1 MKQNNMKTK
10 ITLIF
15 STLLLLA
22 LGGYIYFK
30 FYFPVASE
38 AVKSGELNYIMYK
51 GYIWKTYEG
60 KLIQAGINSNA
71 KRGNTG
77 VQSNEFDFSVV
88 DKEIAEQLMKN
99 SGRVMSLRYKQ
110 YNGALPWRGMQRN
123 IVYAIDHIEPRSNSL
138 QDVPLSEID
147 AAVSGAYAE

>member
-1 MKQNNMKTK
+1 MKTK
-10 ITLIF
+10 ITLIL

-123 IVYAIDHIEPRSNSL
+123 IVYAIDHIEPRTNSL

-147 AAVSGAYAE
+147 AAVGGAYAE

>member
-1 MKQNNMKTK
+1 MKTK

-123 IVYAIDHIEPRSNSL
+123 IVYAIDHIEPRTNSL

-147 AAVSGAYAE
+147 AAVGGAYAE

>member
-1 MKQNNMKTK
+1 MKTK
-10 ITLIF
+10 ITLIL

-123 IVYAIDHIEPRSNSL
+123 IVYAIDHIEPRTNSL

>member
-1 MKQNNMKTK
+1 MKTK

-123 IVYAIDHIEPRSNSL
+123 IVYAIDHIEPRTNSL

>member
-1 MKQNNMKTK
+1 MTTK
-10 ITLIF
+10 SKVLTWICTIIV
-15 STLLLLA
+15 LA
-22 LGGYIYFK
+22 LGGFIYFK

-60 KLIQAGINSNA
+60 KLIQAGLKSRTGA
-71 KRGNTG
+71 G

-88 DKEIAEQLMKN
+88 DKELAQELMRN
-99 SGRVMSLRYKQ
+99 SGKVMSLRYKQ

-123 IVYAIDHIEPRSNSL
+123 IVYAIDHIETAPVNNNL
-138 QDVPLSEID
+138 NDLN
-147 AAVSGAYAE
+147 AVVGYEATE

>member
-1 MKQNNMKTK
+1 MKTK

>member
-1 MKQNNMKTK
+1 MKTK

-15 STLLLLA
+15 STLLILA

-123 IVYAIDHIEPRSNSL
+123 IVYAIDHIEPRTNSL

-147 AAVSGAYAE
+147 AAVGGAYAE

>member
-1 MKQNNMKTK
+1 MKTK

-88 DKEIAEQLMKN
+88 DKEIAEQLRKN
-99 SGRVMSLRYKQ
+99 SGRMMSLRYKQ

-123 IVYAIDHIEPRSNSL
+123 IVYAIDHIEPRANSL

-147 AAVSGAYAE
+147 AAVGGDYAE

>member
-1 MKQNNMKTK
+1 MKTK

-147 AAVSGAYAE
+147 AAVGGAYAE

>member
-1 MKQNNMKTK
+1 MKTK

-15 STLLLLA
+15 SALLLLA

-123 IVYAIDHIEPRSNSL
+123 IVYAIDHIEPRTNSL

>member
-1 MKQNNMKTK
+1 MKTQ

>member
-1 MKQNNMKTK
+1 MKTK

-123 IVYAIDHIEPRSNSL
+123 IVYAIDHIEPRVNSL
-138 QDVPLSEID
+138 QDVPLNEID
-147 AAVSGAYAE
+147 AAVGGAYAE